1 MDSVEYELI
10 IIDPGFDTWL
20 LTKPS
25 KEYYSQNYYEQ
36 KNRLYVM
43 EWNYRYMAGKDRGKY
58 ETYID
63 YLPGIDYGLDLNY
76 KLFYYFKYFE
86 ETNNIMLDKYLKM
99 KMIQSMQ
106 FNNFT
111 VSLNLLFRFLFS
123 VLCSLL
129 CSNNYN

>member
-1 MDSVEYELI
+1 MKKSVFSLIIILTVFTTDGFSQKKQNRFKVNPDTISVDSVKYELI

-43 EWNYRYMAGKDRGKY
+43 EWNYRYMSGKDRGKY

-63 YLPGIDYGLDLNY
+63 YLPGIDYGLELNY

-86 ETNNIMLDKYLKM
+86 ETNNIML
-99 KMIQSMQ
+99 INTS
-106 FNNFT
+106 
-111 VSLNLLFRFLFS
+111 R
-123 VLCSLL
+123 
-129 CSNNYN
+129 

>member
-1 MDSVEYELI
+1 MKKSVFSLIIILTVLTTDGFSQKKQNRFKVYPDTISVDSVKYELI

-20 LTKPS
+20 QTKPS

-63 YLPGIDYGLDLNY
+63 YLPGIDYGLELNY

-86 ETNNIMLDKYLKM
+86 ETNNIML
-99 KMIQSMQ
+99 INTS
-106 FNNFT
+106 
-111 VSLNLLFRFLFS
+111 R
-123 VLCSLL
+123 
-129 CSNNYN
+129 